1 MSARRDVGQNSGQNH
16 TAHQGEMSADANN
29 HGSPAD
35 EQVEFENS
43 SQFTR
48 GLHAQA
54 EIIPDISS
62 HDRMKSIKS
71 DIQSVSKERLEQ
83 RQSPRALKK
92 KQQTQ
97 VGHGDTVMAS
107 KDPIE
112 MDTPPQSAPAPRQ
125 TTGTT
130 SLSNNK
136 IERMSAL
143 TKRAITRLE
152 LAQKRA
158 HPRAANHER
167 AAAQAAAANISGM
180 AVNGQQNLH
189 EPDDIQRLNEIWARQ
204 ESLRLRTYAQDAK
217 LYAGVKYE
225 RKTQGPFSG
234 KLVSQGTIISI
245 DGEDYVEYRVLRKP
259 LPL

>member
-1 MSARRDVGQNSGQNH
+1 
-16 TAHQGEMSADANN
+16 MSADANN

-35 EQVEFENS
+35 EQLEFENS

-62 HDRMKSIKS
+62 HDGMKSIKS
-71 DIQSVSKERLEQ
+71 DIQSVPKERLEQ

-92 KQQTQ
+92 KRQAQ
-97 VGHGDTVMAS
+97 VGHGDTVTAS
-107 KDPIE
+107 KDFIQ
-112 MDTPPQSAPAPRQ
+112 MDTPPQPAPAPRQ

-130 SLSNNK
+130 SLSHNK

-143 TKRAITRLE
+143 AKREIARLE

-158 HPRAANHER
+158 HLRAASHER
-167 AAAQAAAANISGM
+167 AAAQAAAANISSI
-180 AVNGQQNLH
+180 AVNGQQRLH

-204 ESLRLRTYAQDAK
+204 DSLRLRTNAQDAK
-217 LYAGVKYE
+217 MNAGVKYE

-234 KLVSQGTIISI
+234 KLVSQGTIINI
-245 DGEDYVEYRVLRKP
+245 DGEGYVEYRVLKKP

>member
-1 MSARRDVGQNSGQNH
+1 
-16 TAHQGEMSADANN
+16 MSADANN
-29 HGSPAD
+29 HRSPAD
-35 EQVEFENS
+35 EQLEFENS

-48 GLHAQA
+48 GLHAQV

-62 HDRMKSIKS
+62 HHGMNSIKS
-71 DIQSVSKERLEQ
+71 DIQSVPKERLEQ

-92 KQQTQ
+92 KRQAQ
-97 VGHGDTVMAS
+97 VGHGDAVTSS

-112 MDTPPQSAPAPRQ
+112 MDTPPQPAPAPRQ

-130 SLSNNK
+130 SLSYNK

-143 TKRAITRLE
+143 AKREIARLE
-152 LAQKRA
+152 LAQKCAQKRA
-158 HPRAANHER
+158 HLRAANRER
-167 AAAQAAAANISGM
+167 AAAQAAAANISGL
-180 AVNGQQNLH
+180 AVNGQQYLH

-204 ESLRLRTYAQDAK
+204 DSLRLRTNAQDAK
-217 LYAGVKYE
+217 MNAGVKYE

-245 DGEDYVEYRVLRKP
+245 DGEDYVEYRVLKKP
-259 LPL
+259 IPL